1 MLAPLVK
8 VKAKMESQRGLT
20 LIPIVV
26 FMAII
31 GLLLLGY
38 LDQARTQREMGMTRA
53 GRKAGQELSCQK
65 TRRALEQQI
74 MSWVMNNPGKD
85 VTLRNLQEDGIVL
98 TGCPQGGQY
107 SQSGGKIHCSVHS
120 G

>member
-8 VKAKMESQRGLT
+8 LKARMESQRGLT

-65 TRRALEQQI
+65 HRQALEQAVR
-74 MSWVMNNPGKD
+74 SWVMKNPGKE

-107 SQSGGKIHCSVHS
+107 SQSGEHIACSLHP